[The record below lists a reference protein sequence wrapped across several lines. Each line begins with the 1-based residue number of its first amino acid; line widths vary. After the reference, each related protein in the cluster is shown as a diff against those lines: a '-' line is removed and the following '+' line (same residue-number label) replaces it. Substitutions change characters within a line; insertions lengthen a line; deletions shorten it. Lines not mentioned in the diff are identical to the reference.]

1 MRFSV
6 RKLSTRRRHPL
17 AGFVVLLLGLVVS
30 GGAYAAFAPRAAIAE
45 EVSARDVEAGRQL
58 FLIGCASCHG
68 KNAEGIQTKRDGN
81 YGPTLVGVGAA
92 AVDFQVGTGRMPMAN
107 SGPQA
112 PRKDPEYTDE
122 ETAQIAAYIAS
133 LAPGPVI
140 PEGEYLDY
148 KNVDADGLREGGEFF
163 RTNCTACHNSVG
175 AGGALPSGRYAPT
188 LKGVS
193 AKHIYEAMTTGPQQ
207 MPVFADTTITPEEK
221 KNVIAYIKKIQSQPD
236 FGGLAGGGHGPVVD
250 GVFTWVIGIGGLVGF
265 AIWIGAHGARVK
277 KK

>member
-1 MRFSV
+1 M

-17 AGFVVLLLGLVVS
+17 AGFVVLLVALAALGS
-30 GGAYAAFAPRAAIAE
+30 AYAAFAPKPATAE
-45 EVSARDVEAGRQL
+45 TASAQKVEEGRKL

-92 AVDFQVGTGRMPMAN
+92 AVDFQVGTGRMPMAAA
-107 SGPQA
+107 GPQA
-112 PRKDPEYTDE
+112 PRKAPEYTAE
-122 ETAQIAAYIAS
+122 ETSQLAAFIAS
-133 LAPGPVI
+133 LAPGPAI

-148 KNVDADGLREGGEFF
+148 KSVTAEGLAEGGEFF

-188 LKGVS
+188 LKGVD

-221 KNVIAYIKKIQSQPD
+221 KNVIAYIKKIQSQPEY
-236 FGGLAGGGHGPVVD
+236 GGMAGGGHGPVVD
-250 GVFTWVIGIGGLVGF
+250 GLWTWVIGIGGLVGF